1 MVYFGTGMDK
11 KESVLSP
18 IDKIMFL
25 ITFIV
30 LFLLFYFGSGYGFLN
45 SFFIS
50 AGFTLI
56 CSIIRIIGLKLA
68 KKINKN
74 IK

>member
-1 MVYFGTGMDK
+1 MDEK
-11 KESVLSP
+11 VSILSP

-25 ITFIV
+25 ITFVV
-30 LFLLFYFGSGYGFLN
+30 LFLLFYFGSGYSFLN

-56 CSIIRIIGLKLA
+56 CFTIRIIGLKLA